1 MGASSFDF
9 DDYNN
14 AIIRTDKDEKIEEKK
29 AQEVLRFRIISL
41 LGNRENLQVAFGA
54 KHGN

>member
-14 AIIRTDKDEKIEEKK
+14 AIIRTDKDEKIEEK
-29 AQEVLRFRIISL
+29 
-41 LGNRENLQVAFGA
+41 NRRKFYDFALYLC
-54 KHGN
+54 